1 MTANLLAIDRH
12 KPLNTITRGLDSTA
26 WITWRLHSKLLYFET
41 AGAARSCSETTH
53 SVLFP
58 TSAIFSVSSSSST
71 GDFAEASLIG
81 HEGCVG
87 MWSLF
92 DSSSSLFATQ
102 LQTKGY
108 VLAIP
113 KDFLRGVFRDS
124 SAFRSALLD
133 HAALTIKYA
142 TQTCYCYRHHSIEQ
156 QVIKMLLLTI
166 KRTRCTDIE
175 ISHQLIA
182 TALGIRREG
191 VSAALRRLQS
201 LLLIDQRRCHIHIL
215 DEKALELQ
223 ACSCYPIICG
233 YLGYTS
239 TGSII
244 NRRTANDL

>member
-12 KPLNTITRGLDSTA
+12 KPLNTITQGLDATA
-26 WITWRLHSKLLYFET
+26 WITWRLQSKLIYFEA
-41 AGAARSCSETTH
+41 AGAARSFSETTQ

-71 GDFAEASLIG
+71 GEFAESNLIG

-87 MWSLF
+87 MWSLC
-92 DSSSSLFATQ
+92 DSSSSHITTQ

-108 VLAIP
+108 ALAVQ
-113 KDFLRGVFRDS
+113 KGFLHGVFRDS
-124 SAFRSALLD
+124 SAFRSTLLD

-156 QVIKMLLLTI
+156 QVVKILLLTL
-166 KRTRCTDIE
+166 KRTRRADIE

-191 VSAALRRLQS
+191 VSTALKRLQN
-201 LLLIDQRRCHIHIL
+201 LQMIDQRRCHIYIL
-215 DEKALELQ
+215 DEKALESQ
-223 ACSCYPIICG
+223 ACNCYPIICG
-233 YLGYTS
+233 YLGYTG
-239 TGSII
+239 TGSTIE
-244 NRRTANDL
+244 RRTANDL

>member
-12 KPLNTITRGLDSTA
+12 KPLNTITRGLDPTA
-26 WITWRLHSKLLYFET
+26 WITWRLQSKLIYFDA
-41 AGAARSCSETTH
+41 AGATRSFSETTQ

-71 GDFAEASLIG
+71 GEFAEASLVG

-87 MWSLF
+87 MWSLC
-92 DSSSSLFATQ
+92 DSSSSHIDTL

-156 QVIKMLLLTI
+156 QVIKMLLLTT
-166 KRTRCTDIE
+166 KRTRRPDIE

-191 VSAALRRLQS
+191 VSTALKRLQS
-201 LLLIDQRRCHIHIL
+201 LQLIDQRRCHIHML
-215 DEKALELQ
+215 DEKALEIQ

-233 YLGYTS
+233 YLGYTYVDS
-239 TGSII
+239 TTK
-244 NRRTANDL
+244 RRIANDL

>member
-12 KPLNTITRGLDSTA
+12 KPLNTITRGVDATA
-26 WITWRLHSKLLYFET
+26 WITWRLQSKLIYFEA
-41 AGAARSCSETTH
+41 AGAARSFSETTQ

-58 TSAIFSVSSSSST
+58 TSAIFSVSSSSPT

-87 MWSLF
+87 MWSLC
-92 DSSSSLFATQ
+92 DSSPSHIATQ
-102 LQTKGY
+102 LQTTGY

-113 KDFLRGVFRDS
+113 KDFLRVVFRDS
-124 SAFRSALLD
+124 SAFRCALLD

-142 TQTCYCYRHHSIEQ
+142 TQTCYCYRHHSIQQ
-156 QVIKMLLLTI
+156 QVVKMLLLTI
-166 KRTRCTDIE
+166 KRTRRTDIE

-191 VSAALRRLQS
+191 VSTALKRLQS
-201 LLLIDQRRCHIHIL
+201 LQLIDQRRCHIYML
-215 DEKALELQ
+215 DEKALEIQ

-233 YLGYTS
+233 YLGYTDNGG
-239 TGSII
+239 TIK
-244 NRRTANDL
+244 RRTANDL